1 MCDRVVAG
9 RVLGD
14 SRKDSGLGY
23 GQFRYI
29 FIKITLG
36 SCLNAECILPEI
48 DRVQIILEDLL
59 FCQTVLKLDRKVL
72 FLHFSFDPLGKSS
85 FFSSVKDL
93 IFQKLLC
100 ECTGTLMEFSAIG
113 QTAERRT
120 KNSLKVDSVM
130 HPETLVLNGDKSIL
144 QMLRNG
150 IQRRVLAVGLF
161 SHKCLYGLS
170 LAV

>member
-9 RVLGD
+9 RVLCNP
-14 SRKDSGLGY
+14 RKDSGFRD

-29 FIKITLG
+29 FIKITFG
-36 SCLNAECILPEI
+36 GCLNAECILPEI
-48 DRVQIILEDLL
+48 NRIQIIFEDLL

-72 FLHFSFDPLGKSS
+72 FLHFSFDLLGKSR
-85 FFSSVKDL
+85 FFSPVKDL

-100 ECTGTLMEFSAIG
+100 ERTGTLMKFSAIG

-120 KNSLKVDSVM
+120 ENSLKINSVM
-130 HPETLVLNGDKSIL
+130 YPETLVLNGDKSIL

-161 SHKCLYGLS
+161 SHKGLYGLS